1 MAVDGNGLIVRFA
14 DRPVDMPI
22 VPVSERVFEFVNT
35 DATIEFETDAAGKPG
50 RCHDAPR
57 RRHAVPET
65 PAVTTLLGASRSTGF

>member
-50 RCHDAPR
+50 DATM
-57 RRHAVPET
+57 HT
-65 PAVTTLLGASRSTGF
+65 GGGTRSLKRLQ